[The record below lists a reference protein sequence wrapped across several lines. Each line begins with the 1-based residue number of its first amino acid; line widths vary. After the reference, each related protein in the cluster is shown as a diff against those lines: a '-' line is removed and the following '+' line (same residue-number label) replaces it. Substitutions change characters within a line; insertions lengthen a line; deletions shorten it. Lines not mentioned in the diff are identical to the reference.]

1 MISANHRPDY
11 CRDVSRNRDSV
22 IISDEITD
30 SLISLLKVSCKN
42 ITFIS
47 MESLYIA
54 SQKIKR
60 GENKATHAFITNS
73 YLLKVYDGLP
83 SAGNWYGVRSRMNE
97 VSQESRNFCFQ
108 KIQVLVS
115 DDTHVVVQVFAR
127 FGKISGLVWSCHGYF
142 GSIYGK
148 PWLDQTRPAI
158 FPNREKPARLH
169 ISMLAWLTMEACAK
183 VYAGM

>member
-73 YLLKVYDGLP
+73 YLLKVYD
-83 SAGNWYGVRSRMNE
+83 AT
-97 VSQESRNFCFQ
+97 VSQ
-108 KIQVLVS
+108 
-115 DDTHVVVQVFAR
+115 AR
-127 FGKISGLVWSCHGYF
+127 ETG
-142 GSIYGK
+142 
-148 PWLDQTRPAI
+148 T
-158 FPNREKPARLH
+158 
-169 ISMLAWLTMEACAK
+169 ACVHA
-183 VYAGM
+183 